1 MKTSEI
7 ALEDKVDELLFVLDR
22 DIRHFQ
28 DNRSRLNDLRC
39 LLVKR
44 DDVSMRKM
52 LAKIQAES
60 GSYKTNELKRR
71 LLREELAVISGC
83 SFEEMTLSRL
93 ETELTGEKKAE
104 VAQRKARLQ
113 TLTREFKKEH
123 LSTMSLLSDCARFNS
138 MLVKSVLEFGRT
150 GTITYSRDGHAE
162 RQNNTA
168 FVNLQL

>member
-1 MKTSEI
+1 MKTADIE
-7 ALEDKVDELLFVLDR
+7 LEDKVDELLFVLDR
-22 DIRHFQ
+22 DIQHFQ

-44 DDVSMRKM
+44 DDVSIRKM
-52 LAKIQAES
+52 LANIQAES
-60 GSYKTNELKRR
+60 SSYKTNELRRR

-83 SFEEMTLSRL
+83 SFDEMTLSRL
-93 ETELTGEKKAE
+93 EAELSGEKRSE
-104 VAQRKARLQ
+104 VAQRKTRLQ

-123 LSTMSLLSDCARFNS
+123 LSTMSLLSDCARFNG

-150 GTITYSRDGHAE
+150 GTITYSRRGHAE
-162 RQNNTA
+162 RQNSTA